1 MTVEEIKKE
10 LENLKA
16 PKIYRGLEIDE
27 DGECKGFQKFVIFG
41 EMDDGSACYHKIVD
55 GEEDEEYWYFR
66 TIKFGRNVFFCGGR

>member
-1 MTVEEIKKE
+1 M
-10 LENLKA
+10 
-16 PKIYRGLEIDE
+16 KIYRGLEIDE
-27 DGECKGFQKFVIFG
+27 DDNCKGFQKFVIFG